1 MMYFLRNQISKKSAL
16 AGFTM
21 VEVLVAVVIIGI
33 LAAIAV
39 PSWMRLM
46 TNQRVSR
53 AQEEAY
59 QAFREARYN
68 AQREKR
74 SWEVEFRTNSGQ
86 VEYSVH
92 NSDATAS
99 WRELTNDA
107 EKIAIDDSRTNL
119 SSNNIEFQHDG
130 IVSDDIDEENL
141 PRITFKPK
149 EQSSPVYCVF
159 VTTKLGAL
167 HRDKGDSSC
176 SPSP

>member
-1 MMYFLRNQISKKSAL
+1 MHFSKTQISKKFTF

-33 LAAIAV
+33 LSAIAI
-39 PSWMRLM
+39 PSWQRLI

-59 QAFREARYN
+59 QAFREARFN

-74 SWEVEFRTNSGQ
+74 SWVVEFQTDGDGV

-92 NSDATAS
+92 NSDASAS
-99 WRELTNDA
+99 WQPLTNDA
-107 EKIAIDDSRTNL
+107 EQIAIDDSTNL

-130 IVSDDIDEENL
+130 IVSDDIDAENL

-159 VTTKLGAL
+159 VTTRLGAL
-167 HRDKGDSSC
+167 RRDKGDSC
-176 SPSP
+176 SS